1 MYEAYDIC
9 RNAKRHCSFRG
20 RLKLKNIHL
29 KTNFQGTM
37 GTKFYVIIKGSVSVN
52 VRFLA
57 NPEEKRE
64 ESAKLQNLT
73 SSTLPVEYILKEIKV
88 LNAGLA
94 FGELSLIENKPR
106 AATIICVEDCGFA
119 VLDKKNFDLIL
130 SKK

>member
-1 MYEAYDIC
+1 
-9 RNAKRHCSFRG
+9 
-20 RLKLKNIHL
+20 
-29 KTNFQGTM
+29 M